1 MCVLTSTLLSIGTN
15 TAKIANRTHTPLVL
29 GSFPTNLMQ
38 QGKMCVCKKF
48 ITFIYGVSLSLSL
61 FLSFTQLLVVS
72 HVEGREK
79 IVMHMSKIGGG
90 GAQ

>member
-1 MCVLTSTLLSIGTN
+1 M
-15 TAKIANRTHTPLVL
+15 
-29 GSFPTNLMQ
+29 
-38 QGKMCVCKKF
+38 CKKF

-90 GAQ
+90 GGHSELT